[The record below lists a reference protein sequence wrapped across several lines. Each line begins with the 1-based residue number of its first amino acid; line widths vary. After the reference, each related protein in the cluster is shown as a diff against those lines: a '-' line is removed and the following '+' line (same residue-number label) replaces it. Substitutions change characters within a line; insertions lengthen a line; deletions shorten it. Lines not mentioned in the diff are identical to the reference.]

1 MMYYPVWVGRQ
12 RFLVAMAR
20 VRGIERIPDVG
31 SSTTFLHT
39 GWGRI
44 RLYELHVWA
53 GESLLDQPSRMAL
66 VLTADQQ
73 RAGVV
78 VDRIEDTVDI
88 GTAIADLPGLIA
100 DTLLDPTISGVLML
114 DSTPCLV
121 LDLDAFILM
130 HGLPA
135 SPAAAS
141 V

>member
-12 RFLVAMAR
+12 RFLVAMER

-44 RLYELHVWA
+44 RLYELYVWA
-53 GESLLDQPSRMAL
+53 AESAPDLPSRMAL
-66 VLTADQQ
+66 VLASGQQ
-73 RAGVV
+73 HAGVV
-78 VDRIEDTVDI
+78 VDRIEDTVEIGAALAGLPDI
-88 GTAIADLPGLIA
+88 IA
-100 DTLLDPTISGVLML
+100 DTMLDPTISGVLLL
-114 DSTPCLV
+114 DSVPFLV
-121 LDLDAFILM
+121 LDLEAFILM

-135 SPAAAS
+135 PHAAAS

>member
-44 RLYELHVWA
+44 RLYELHIWA
-53 GESLLDQPSRMAL
+53 GESLRDQPSRLAL
-66 VLTADQQ
+66 VLNAGQQ
-73 RAGVV
+73 PAGVV
-78 VDRIEDTVDI
+78 VDRIEDTVEITAAVASLPDI
-88 GTAIADLPGLIA
+88 VA
-100 DTLLDPTISGVLML
+100 DTLLDPTISGVLLL

-121 LDLDAFILM
+121 LDLEAFIVM
-130 HGLPA
+130 HGLSAP
-135 SPAAAS
+135 PAAAS